1 MKANQKADSKP
12 LTIREILYRDYLRI
26 RNKGTWGIIA
36 SIVMLVSLLQAIEMF
51 GDTVWPRIIELM
63 KLKNI
68 ERWQFYF
75 FGSWTLNIVSF
86 ALSNVLFSLCYALN
100 LPFFEQYKIIKGERW
115 PWIEDYK
122 AWKTMV
128 RKTLG
133 ILCINSLVVFPCFV
147 WILVAVINRYQVRHS
162 FDVEDLP
169 TKWTLVWQLIF
180 CLLIE
185 DVGFSCAHRL
195 LHSYPF
201 LYKNI
206 HKLHHEYT

>member
-1 MKANQKADSKP
+1 
-12 LTIREILYRDYLRI
+12 
-26 RNKGTWGIIA
+26 
-36 SIVMLVSLLQAIEMF
+36 
-51 GDTVWPRIIELM
+51 M

-68 ERWQFYF
+68 ERWSFYF
-75 FGSWTLNIVSF
+75 FGAWTLNIVSF
-86 ALSNVLFSLCYALN
+86 ALSNVIFSLCYALN
-100 LPFFEQYKIIKGERW
+100 HPFFEQYKILKEERW

-162 FDVEDLP
+162 FDIEDLP

>member
-1 MKANQKADSKP
+1 
-12 LTIREILYRDYLRI
+12 
-26 RNKGTWGIIA
+26 
-36 SIVMLVSLLQAIEMF
+36 VSLLQSIEVL
-51 GDTVWPRIIELM
+51 GETVWPRVIELM
-63 KLKNI
+63 MLKNI
-68 ERWQFYF
+68 ERWHIYF

-86 ALSNVLFSLCYALN
+86 ALSNVLYSFCYAVN
-100 LPFFEQYKIIKGERW
+100 LPFFEQYKILKEERW

-122 AWKTMV
+122 AWKTIV

-147 WILVAVINRYQVRHS
+147 WILVAIINRYQVRHS
-162 FDVEDLP
+162 FEVEDLP
-169 TKWTLVWQLIF
+169 TKWTIVWQLIF

-195 LHSYPF
+195 LHSYPY